1 MVISNKLLMIS
12 VYIIFIGLNN
22 DLIVLW
28 NNSFS
33 IIVGIIFSKMWISVK

>member
-1 MVISNKLLMIS
+1 MIS

-28 NNSFS
+28 NNSFN